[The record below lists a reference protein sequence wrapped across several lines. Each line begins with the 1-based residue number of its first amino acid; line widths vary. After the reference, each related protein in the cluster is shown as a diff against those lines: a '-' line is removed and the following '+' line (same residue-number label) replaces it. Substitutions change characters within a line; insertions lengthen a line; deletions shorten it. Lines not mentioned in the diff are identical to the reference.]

1 MAFCSFSKEAGMYD
15 VTPIEN
21 LFLLEYLPTAPGGFL
36 RVYLYARMLCI
47 HPEMGDGIEDMARAL
62 HMDVEAIQNAMTYW
76 ERQGLVC
83 RLSDRKPEYMI
94 LPMRGITPTIDPM
107 ERDYYEYRD
116 FNASLQALFGAD
128 NLLQPKHYGMAND
141 WLNVFGFTQDAV
153 LKMIE
158 LKLTHSRARKP
169 DSVFAALKEKVPQWA
184 EKGMRTAEDV
194 EKIMLEDEQVDKTA
208 AAIMKRFSMYRPATE
223 DEKKLVNRWLREWN
237 FSQKEI
243 LEACIE
249 TTKSRT
255 PTLAY
260 LNTILENRRSG
271 DNSLFDDAK
280 LVLKELDS
288 SAGQPTPDQIRSY
301 GAMLSTGFE
310 HETIRLAAV
319 QCNRKRKKRFEDLEW
334 MVGEWSKLGL
344 YRYSDADAYIR
355 NMSRATASVRA
366 LLKKCGSERSPQMS
380 DISLYESWR
389 AQHSEELIGYAAE
402 CAHGMQLP
410 MRYIDKLLAE
420 WKKSGVNNVDA
431 ARAQHENRTRPTA
444 GTAAPIANPALNYE
458 QRTHTDDDYAGL
470 LIDLNQEFE
479 NGGDES

>member
-21 LFLLEYLPTAPGGFL
+21 LFLLEFLPTAPEGFL

-62 HMDVEAIQNAMTYW
+62 HMDVDAIQNAMTYW

-94 LPMRGITPTIDPM
+94 LPMRGLTPAADPM

-141 WLNVFGFTQDAV
+141 WLNVFGLTQDAV

-158 LKLTHSRARKP
+158 LKLSHSRARKP
-169 DSVFAALKEKVPQWA
+169 DSIFSGLKDKVPQWA
-184 EKGMRTAEDV
+184 ERGMRTAEDV

-223 DEKKLVNRWLREWN
+223 DEKKLVGRWLKEWN

-243 LEACIE
+243 LEACAE

-260 LNTILENRRSG
+260 LNTILENRMSG
-271 DNSLFDDAK
+271 GDALFEGAK
-280 LVLKELDS
+280 LVLKELDP
-288 SAGQPTPDQIRSY
+288 AAVQPSPDQVRSY

-310 HETIRLAAV
+310 PETIRLAAV
-319 QCNRKRKKRFEDLEW
+319 QCSRKRKKRFEDLEW
-334 MVGEWSKLGL
+334 MVGEWSKMGL
-344 YRYSDADAYIR
+344 YRHADADAYIR
-355 NMSRATASVRA
+355 NMSRATASVRE
-366 LLKKCGSERSPQMS
+366 LLKKCGSDRSPQMS
-380 DISLYESWR
+380 DIALYEGWR
-389 AQHSEELIGYAAE
+389 NQHSEEIIGYAAE
-402 CAHGMQLP
+402 CARGMQLP

-420 WKKSGVNNVDA
+420 WQKSGVTSVDA
-431 ARAQHENRTRPTA
+431 ARAQHEGRAKPAAA
-444 GTAAPIANPALNYE
+444 GAPAVNPALNYE
-458 QRTHTDDDYAGL
+458 QRKNTDDDYAGL
-470 LIDLNQEFE
+470 LIDLNQDFG
-479 NGGDES
+479 NGGNEA